1 MIEFV
6 VQVATSYNPDMF
18 IWIDKMG
25 SDQEI
30 ANENMAI
37 LWGISHLVSV
47 NFMYQEGESLQYL
60 YLLQEELKTST

>member
-1 MIEFV
+1 
-6 VQVATSYNPDMF
+6 MF
-18 IWIDKMG
+18 IWIDETD